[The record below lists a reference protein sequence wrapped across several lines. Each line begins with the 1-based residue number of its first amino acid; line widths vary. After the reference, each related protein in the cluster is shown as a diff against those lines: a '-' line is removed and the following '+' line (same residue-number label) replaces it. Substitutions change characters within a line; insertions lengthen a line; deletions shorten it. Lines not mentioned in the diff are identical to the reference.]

1 VLHRIN
7 KRNSIFRPIIVRRD
21 CVRDSPSEYLKES
34 NNRLILISLLN
45 MTMQSHAKSL
55 GLLNSYE
62 PGRGRRFFFPPGHG
76 KIEKHIDWIPSRRTA
91 RRSVSKPLRP
101 NDPKTEWL
109 HAGAYLDVVG
119 LAGSLFLQVRP
130 TWLVTLDG
138 RNPKAGPEVGRIVNR
153 WTNRE
158 RNLSILYHIRFWTT
172 ILRADREDIEARTNS
187 GVLRISDTP
196 AQLQLPRGI
205 ANDRIDRKGFLTLK
219 QSL

>member
-1 VLHRIN
+1 MRM
-7 KRNSIFRPIIVRRD
+7 RRP
-21 CVRDSPSEYLKES
+21 
-34 NNRLILISLLN
+34 
-45 MTMQSHAKSL
+45 Q
-55 GLLNSYE
+55 
-62 PGRGRRFFFPPGHG
+62 FQ
-76 KIEKHIDWIPSRRTA
+76 
-91 RRSVSKPLRP
+91 PLRP

-109 HAGAYLDVVG
+109 HAGAYLHVVG

-205 ANDRIDRKGFLTLK
+205 ANDRIDPERLLDAEAKLIAQSERDLVTAAIEFLAAEEWDGDMEEEVSRCSHASRRAVTLAPVAFAMATIRCPAHK
-219 QSL
+219 SRAAFFSAA